1 MNKEKSIDEK
11 IKFVDNILSSTMNMR
26 TYRYFKDI
34 VKYILDLRREN
45 DRMFNANILLQ
56 DKIRESINENNRHN
70 NENQ

>member
-1 MNKEKSIDEK
+1 MTKEKTIDEK